1 LINHIFFINKITYS
15 NEKGSL
21 SFLLKKNE
29 SFSFSVAHLK
39 YETMQVVFERG
50 ITLGII
56 YLKERQEMLKGI
68 EIYSERNLKAVFD
81 FKKLLE
87 LPKSVYSF
95 ASVISDP
102 KTYIIGC
109 DTSSY

>member
-1 LINHIFFINKITYS
+1 LTQIYLLINHIFFINKITYS

-29 SFSFSVAHLK
+29 SFSFSIAHLK

-50 ITLGII
+50 ITLGIK

-68 EIYSERNLKAVFD
+68 EIYSERNLKAAFD
-81 FKKLLE
+81 FKKLWL
-87 LPKSVYSF
+87 
-95 ASVISDP
+95 
-102 KTYIIGC
+102 
-109 DTSSY
+109 SSKINMCYLSKKENI